1 MGVFGTHYDMNT
13 FPLAEGSFYP
23 RFLCLRKNNNNKEE
37 SSLVLV
43 MELCQKN
50 LGRQAEVNPDK
61 NCACEGVVHLQNKA
75 VNCASRIK
83 KGCVGERSVWGLLQ
97 IFLQAV
103 VQLLWTAEKNVYI
116 TETWSI
122 WKHAL
127 HTSAFEF
134 FFLSN
139 VIQQPST
146 LYCAFS
152 PCKTRA
158 CTSAHMLMRH

>member
-23 RFLCLRKNNNNKEE
+23 RFLCLRKKQQQQRRVLI
-37 SSLVLV
+37 SLV

-61 NCACEGVVHLQNKA
+61 NCACEGVLHLQNKA
-75 VNCASRIK
+75 VYCASRIK

-103 VQLLWTAEKNVYI
+103 VAEGLKTRFIYKG
-116 TETWSI
+116 I
-122 WKHAL
+122 WI
-127 HTSAFEF
+127 F
-134 FFLSN
+134 FFFCQMLFSN
-139 VIQQPST
+139 P
-146 LYCAFS
+146 
-152 PCKTRA
+152 PH
-158 CTSAHMLMRH
+158 CTVPPALLKLEHAHLPTC